1 MEKQGEWNDFQYEV
15 LKTAD
20 GSPTIRLWKNEQSP
34 ECMHHLGGALTE
46 SLYIYGEA
54 LDWAFERTSPT
65 HVLSVGLGL
74 GYNELI
80 ATCRYLNLQRSP
92 EDFYLES
99 FEIETSLRENFLNW
113 LQGQSL
119 PQPWQQVYDDILN
132 SVTLH
137 FKILPGFAK
146 ETLLGLIQQNRWQ
159 LRTELN
165 ERTEFSERFHCIL
178 FDAFSK
184 GATPNLW
191 NEDFLKEFLQKAAA
205 RKSVLS
211 TYAAT
216 GSLKRALYAE
226 NFEVDLRQ
234 GFAGK
239 RQSTWATRQLS

>member
-20 GSPTIRLWKNEQSP
+20 GSPTIRLWKPNQGP

-46 SLYIYGEA
+46 SLYIYGQA
-54 LDWAFERTSPT
+54 LSWAFQRTERT

-80 ATCRYLNLQRSP
+80 AICEFLRLQRSP
-92 EDFYLES
+92 KDFYLES
-99 FEIETSLRENFLNW
+99 FEIEESLRENFLQW
-113 LQGQSL
+113 LQGNSVQA
-119 PQPWQQVYDDILN
+119 PWQEIYDQVLH
-132 SVTLH
+132 SVSLH
-137 FKILPGFAK
+137 FNVLAGIVKA
-146 ETLLGLIQQNRWQ
+146 TLLAFWQDGRWE

-165 ERTEFSERFHCIL
+165 ERTQFEKRFHCIL

-191 NEDFLKEFLQKAAA
+191 NEDFLKEFLTKVAD
-205 RKSVLS
+205 RKCVLS

-216 GSLKRALYAE
+216 GSLKRALYSQE
-226 NFEVDLRQ
+226 FQVELRE

-239 RQSTWATRQLS
+239 RQSTWATREQD